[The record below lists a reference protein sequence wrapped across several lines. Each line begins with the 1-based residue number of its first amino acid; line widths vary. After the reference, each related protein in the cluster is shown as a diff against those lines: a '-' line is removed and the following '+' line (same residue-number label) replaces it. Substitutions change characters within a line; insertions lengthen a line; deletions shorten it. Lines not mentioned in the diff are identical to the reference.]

1 MRKNI
6 NFVGANVKTRIMAE
20 EKNTYINPNHPVYF
34 SYSGNNEVDNELEK
48 PVEELRK
55 RLDKAN
61 IDYRDYKVNGK
72 STFTYRRPMMDS
84 EEEIG
89 RGDIVVVVF
98 SIKYLNSWHCM
109 YEWYNIVHYSND
121 YKKRIFPIYLD
132 DIRDRLKDEIRT
144 SKLDKIL
151 ENNFAKLADKEVDY
165 PDQLTEA
172 DKFVLKLGR
181 NAFKTELHLISKYFH
196 DNTVPKLEKFDYDV
210 LLNQIKLRIDEL
222 TSKSNFQHNV
232 SSFPA
237 SEQTKTTSRRQLS
250 FDTRTDIV
258 KRDTETEK
266 IKGLFDNNQI
276 VNLIGVGGCGKTTI
290 TECYVNRYR
299 DEYNNTLGVFINKEF
314 YTEFAKKCL
323 SKMFGERATVGM
335 VTRGSLGDLFSEV
348 QSNVKP
354 IPGQSLYNEAIADLE
369 EYPKDGEKYNLLII
383 DINEFADYGNIENAL
398 DDLRDNNRLRNW
410 KILVVSREKMESALV
425 HFDPMKLETDKVAF
439 PVLEEIFNKYLK
451 RDQRYSFTRE
461 QLEKLFLKLGH
472 LPILIEHL
480 AYYLRDASEARSF
493 DFIWKYLGDGFED
506 HKMWFRKYEKI
517 REFLSLLMRLDSL
530 DEISN
535 KIVRLLVIWPTE
547 YYSAKFIRQFM
558 SDGDDSNPRFVNAV
572 DDGLNTL
579 VDKCVLDSMDKEKTR
594 HYKIHDIISGQ
605 FRKQIFEDGDEDEM
619 IRSYSSY
626 ANIVKSLFKSGKGIG
641 KYSDMGK
648 CIDNTPLKIF
658 GIGSTKDYSV
668 YEDWKFLRGLAQLKR
683 DDTKLSELSYKAYLL
698 KKFYNNSGEE
708 IYHKVYGEYK
718 NVSSHLMYNEWLST
732 KSKYNNDFPKEESDD
747 YGKFIVISVNDVVFK
762 MRKVKHGSF
771 QMGSNDGYLEQ
782 PVHQVTLANDFYIG
796 EVQVTQQL
804 WMAVMGENN
813 NPSWKRSKNHP
824 VEYVTWYDC
833 MDFIIKLNELTKHKE
848 YQFRLPTEAEWEYA
862 ARSGGKNHKYSTKR
876 GGFLMGSEG
885 KKLHRFAW
893 FIDNSENTTH
903 PVASGL
909 CPNELGLYDMSG
921 NVWEWCQDWEAYY
934 SSESVINPQ
943 GPSSGKSRVLRGGSW
958 NSDARSCRVSYR
970 YMGSPDS
977 CRSDIGFR
985 LSLSSKHP

>member
-1 MRKNI
+1 
-6 NFVGANVKTRIMAE
+6 MAE
-20 EKNTYINPNHPVYF
+20 EKKTYINPNHPVYF

-48 PVEELRK
+48 PVEELRE

-196 DNTVPKLEKFDYDV
+196 DNSVQKLEKFDYDV
-210 LLNQIKLRIDEL
+210 LLNQIKSRIDDL
-222 TSKSNFQHNV
+222 TPKSISLHYG

-237 SEQTKTTSRRQLS
+237 SEQTKTTFRRQLR
-250 FDTRTDIV
+250 FDTRTEIV

-398 DDLRDNNRLRNW
+398 DDLRDNHRLRNW
-410 KILVVSREKMESALV
+410 KILVVSREKMKSARV
-425 HFDPMKLETDKVAF
+425 HFDPLKLETDQVEF
-439 PVLEEIFNKYLK
+439 PVLEAIFNQYLK
-451 RDQRYSFTRE
+451 GDKRYSFTRE
-461 QLEKLFLKLGH
+461 QLEALFLKLGH

-493 DFIWKYLGDGFED
+493 DFIAQYLGDGFED
-506 HKMWFRKYEKI
+506 QRMWSMKYEKI
-517 REFLSLLMRLDSL
+517 REFLSKLMKIDSL
-530 DEISN
+530 DDISQ

-547 YYSAKFIRQFM
+547 YYNAKFIRQFM
-558 SDGDDSNPRFVNAV
+558 SNGDDSNPRFINMV

-579 VDKCVLDSMDKEKTR
+579 VDKCILDSMDKDKIR
-594 HYKIHDIISGQ
+594 CFKIHDIIKEQ
-605 FRKQIFEDGDEDEM
+605 FHKQIFKENNVESILSYYSVYVNNVKNIIKTEGDSLDGYTQ
-619 IRSYSSY
+619 S
-626 ANIVKSLFKSGKGIG
+626 
-641 KYSDMGK
+641 
-648 CIDNTPLKIF
+648 CIDATPLDMF
-658 GIGSTKDYSV
+658 VNEKDFSV
-668 YEDWKFLRGLAQLKR
+668 YEDWLFLNGLANIKR
-683 DDTKLSELSYKAYLL
+683 RSDLYEIAYKSKLL
-698 KKFYNNSGEE
+698 KELYKLTGKE
-708 IYHKVYGEYK
+708 IYDNLNGEYK
-718 NVSSHLMYNEWLST
+718 EKSSHLVYYDWLASQT
-732 KSKYNNDFPKEESDD
+732 GCTGIIPADGVIKFKAPDEKEYS
-747 YGKFIVISVNDVVFK
+747 FK
-762 MRKVKHGSF
+762 MVKIDKGVI
-771 QMGSNDGYLEQ
+771 QMADEEGDNDDNNIHLVSITEDY
-782 PVHQVTLANDFYIG
+782 YMG
-796 EVQVTQQL
+796 ETQVTQGL
-804 WMAVMGENN
+804 WNVVMGSDNN
-813 NPSWKRSKNHP
+813 CSQFKFGDNYP
-824 VEYVTWYDC
+824 VEMTSWYDC
-833 MDFIIKLNELTKHKE
+833 MEFVIKLNELTGLT
-848 YQFRLPTEAEWEYA
+848 FRLPTKAEWSFA
-862 ARSGGKNHKYSTKR
+862 ALGGVFSQKFKY
-876 GGFLMGSEG
+876 GGSDNLEEV
-885 KKLHRFAW
+885 AW
-893 FIDNSENTTH
+893 YSNNSRNITH
-903 PVASGL
+903 CVKQLKA
-909 CPNELGLYDMSG
+909 NALGLFDMSG
-921 NVWEWCQDWEAYY
+921 NVWEWC
-934 SSESVINPQ
+934 SNLINNSVN
-943 GPSSGKSRVLRGGSW
+943 GVLCGGSFD
-958 NSDARSCRVSYR
+958 NDERVIERMYSYHNRFIRSLNC
-970 YMGSPDS
+970 
-977 CRSDIGFR
+977 GFR
-985 LSLSSKHP
+985 LALSSPKK